1 MNINVILK
9 YAFILAIGIYGVVA
23 WFVCQQPL
31 EPEAQ
36 QTEAVGLMLPILT
49 GTYIMQ
55 ILLEPF
61 FTRRMMETQGEY
73 NKNVMIVKLSLFE
86 SGAIYGLVLTFIT
99 RDLNYLM
106 GFGIAAM
113 LLIFF
118 RVPVPPARM

>member
-9 YAFILAIGIYGVVA
+9 YAFIFAIGVYGVVA
-23 WFVCQQPL
+23 WIFCQQPFDAD
-31 EPEAQ
+31 AQ
-36 QTEAVGLMLPILT
+36 QAEAVGLILPILA
-49 GTYIMQ
+49 GTYVMQ

-73 NKNVMIVKLSLFE
+73 NKNVMIVKLALFE
-86 SGAIYGLVLTFIT
+86 SGAIYGLLLTLIT
-99 RDLNYLM
+99 HDLNYLM

-118 RVPVPPARM
+118 RVPVPPARF

>member
-1 MNINVILK
+1 
-9 YAFILAIGIYGVVA
+9 
-23 WFVCQQPL
+23 
-31 EPEAQ
+31 
-36 QTEAVGLMLPILT
+36 
-49 GTYIMQ
+49 
-55 ILLEPF
+55 
-61 FTRRMMETQGEY
+61 
-73 NKNVMIVKLSLFE
+73 MIVKLSLFE

>member
-9 YAFILAIGIYGVVA
+9 YAFILAIGVYGVVG
-23 WFVCQQPL
+23 WIVCRQPL
-31 EPEAQ
+31 DADAQ

-55 ILLEPF
+55 ILFEPF

-73 NKNVMIVKLSLFE
+73 NKNVMIVKLALFE
-86 SGAIYGLVLTFIT
+86 SGAIYGLLLTLIT
-99 RDLNYLM
+99 HDLNYLM

-118 RVPVPPARM
+118 RVPVPPARF

>member
-9 YAFILAIGIYGVVA
+9 YAFIFAIGVYGVVG
-23 WFVCQQPL
+23 WIVCRQPL
-31 EPEAQ
+31 DADAQ
-36 QTEAVGLMLPILT
+36 QAETVGLLLPILT

-55 ILLEPF
+55 ILFEPF

-73 NKNVMIVKLSLFE
+73 NKNVMIVKLALFE
-86 SGAIYGLVLTFIT
+86 SGAIYGLLLTLIT
-99 RDLNYLM
+99 HDLNYLM

-118 RVPVPPARM
+118 RVPVPPARF

>member
-86 SGAIYGLVLTFIT
+86 SCNQDPARRLPSNW
-99 RDLNYLM
+99 RDLWR
-106 GFGIAAM
+106 GS
-113 LLIFF
+113 
-118 RVPVPPARM
+118 RSSTSDQWPADTSPRQLGD